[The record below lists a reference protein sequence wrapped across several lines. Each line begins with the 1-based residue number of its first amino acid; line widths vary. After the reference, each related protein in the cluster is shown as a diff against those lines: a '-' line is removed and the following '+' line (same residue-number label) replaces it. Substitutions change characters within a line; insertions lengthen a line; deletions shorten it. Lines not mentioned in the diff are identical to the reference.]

1 MGADPGDDKIAPPSS
16 QHGETDGPQAGAP
29 QAGAPQAGAP
39 QAGAP
44 QAGAI
49 GAPQGAAGAPDEQ
62 GERNSINDGRRQLLA
77 PPKQLLHPG
86 AATKLPR
93 IIARHTVRDMFDS
106 PNTFWS

>member
-16 QHGETDGPQAGAP
+16 QHGETDG
-29 QAGAPQAGAP
+29 PQAGAP

>member
-1 MGADPGDDKIAPPSS
+1 MTQLKVPVSLTTTGADPGDERLAPPSS
-16 QHGETDGPQAGAP
+16 QHGETAGPQAG
-29 QAGAPQAGAP
+29 
-39 QAGAP
+39 P

-49 GAPQGAAGAPDEQ
+49 GALQGAAGAPDEQ

-86 AATKLPR
+86 AATKLPS